1 MKTKKEIL
9 AILAA
14 HKAGLQTQF
23 KVKRLALF
31 GSYARDDAGPD
42 SDIDI
47 LVEVD
52 PSIGLQFVTLADRI
66 EQLLGTK
73 TDIVSSGAICPRHR
87 AQIEQELIYV

>member
-9 AILAA
+9 AVLAA

-23 KVKRLALF
+23 KVKNLALF
-31 GSYARDDAGPD
+31 GSYARGDAGPD
-42 SDIDI
+42 SDVDI

-52 PSIGLQFVTLADRI
+52 PSIGLQFVVLADRI
-66 EQLLGTK
+66 EELIGAR
-73 TDIVSSGAICPRHR
+73 TDVVSLGAITPRHR